1 MWSTIALEMQV
12 EHIARE
18 RRAEVAA
25 ARLSDAA
32 RRIAE
37 CAETERRMARN
48 APAGQPQP
56 GSAVVAGM

>member
-12 EHIARE
+12 EQIARE

-32 RRIAE
+32 RRLAD
-37 CAETERRMARN
+37 CAETERRLARN
-48 APAGQPQP
+48 APAGQPP
-56 GSAVVAGM
+56 SGSALPAV